1 MLCLNSLLYLEQYY
15 SYTFVVQNY
24 EFKLEWV
31 CDSDI
36 GSACGC
42 YPCGLFSRY
51 IKTVVAD
58 RGKCKRDEISIQ
70 S

>member
-1 MLCLNSLLYLEQYY
+1 MLSMNSLLYLEQYY
-15 SYTFVVQNY
+15 SYSFVVQDY

-31 CDSDI
+31 CDSNI
-36 GSACGC
+36 RSVCGC
-42 YPCGLFSRY
+42 YPCGLFSGY

-58 RGKCKRDEISIQ
+58 RGKCKHGEIRIQ